1 MKKPEE
7 KRTRKVY
14 PILPYLIGLF
24 VTVVALV
31 LLSYLVQ
38 LRNRQ
43 ELRQADAPQGNVTL
57 SVEHAE
63 KYENLW

>member
-1 MKKPEE
+1 VKKPEE
-7 KRTRKVY
+7 KRTRRAY
-14 PILPYLIGLF
+14 PVLPYLIGLF

-43 ELRQADAPQGNVTL
+43 ELMQANEPQMGVAL
-57 SVEHAE
+57 SIECAE
-63 KYENLW
+63 KYENLY